1 MRLSVL
7 VPVLVIA
14 VSLLLTSG
22 CTTTTPAGPS
32 TPATTTPLL
41 SVSIKPDITHYTV
54 LMSSAPGIGLSPNIT
69 GQPQPANLTCEWTT
83 NYGHFLGGDAPDYT
97 VNELGTIVSGNRT
110 KVYWTYIG
118 ENVSFPR
125 PQVHISLAV
134 TDPSTGA
141 VLGHA
146 EKIIDWDTGNDT
158 AVIG

>member
-1 MRLSVL
+1 MRLSVT

-14 VSLLLTSG
+14 VLFILGSG
-22 CTTTTPAGPS
+22 CSTPAPAS
-32 TPATTTPLL
+32 QVTPATTAPLL
-41 SVSIKPDITHYTV
+41 SISIKPDITRYTV

-69 GQPQPANLTCEWTT
+69 GQSRPDNLTCEWTT
-83 NYGHFLGGDAPDYT
+83 SYGHFLGWNAPDYT
-97 VNELGTIVSGNRT
+97 VNELGTTVSGNRT

-118 ENVSFPR
+118 ENESFPR